1 MVNQST
7 AVKIAHDY
15 LKAVRASGVA
25 VRRAY
30 LFGSYALNRQ
40 HEWSD
45 IDIALIADDFT
56 GLAALDKDRFR
67 ILHIQ
72 PEFIAVE
79 THTFPTRRWEEGD
92 PFIKEIVK
100 NGIEIN

>member
-1 MVNQST
+1 MTQSA
-7 AVKIAHDY
+7 AVKIARDY
-15 LKAVRASGVA
+15 LQAVRATGVN

-56 GLAALDKDRFR
+56 GLAVLDLDRFR

-72 PEFIAVE
+72 PEFVAIE
-79 THTFPTRRWEEGD
+79 THTFPTRRLEEGD
-92 PFIKEIVK
+92 PFIREIVK
-100 NGIEIN
+100 TGIEIN